1 MGECR
6 IRRGPMP
13 MFFFRGNVHHIS
25 YADDLPVRFGGDD
38 TLTRSD
44 KQHLIAAM
52 DVHFVPRPGTEIDD
66 GKIEVVAHFRRQQR
80 LSRHGASCEQGTIR
94 WFRRDRVGF
103 EYFHWSIL
111 LSVYRYLP
119 QKC

>member
-1 MGECR
+1 
-6 IRRGPMP
+6 
-13 MFFFRGNVHHIS
+13 MFFTLWNVHDIS
-25 YADDLPVRFGGDD
+25 DPDDFLARFRRDD
-38 TLTRSD
+38 ALTGSHE
-44 KQHLIAAM
+44 QHLVAAM

-66 GKIEVVAHFRRQQR
+66 GKIEVVAHLRRQQR
-80 LSRHGASCEQGTIR
+80 LSRPGASCEQGTIR
-94 WFRRDRVGF
+94 RFPRDRVGF